1 MKSSNL
7 VSADTAWRNAWHDD
21 LGDALLSLLSH
32 GDASSLFSSPAFSW
46 RGRAAGYTLHVIVL
60 LLRSGR
66 LDDVE
71 AGLVFVLSIS
81 AVIFAESFSWPQPR
95 SYQQSSFFFSVESC
109 IIDRCG
115 GTAVCCNRVN
125 AVGVCANS
133 PDSWLRVKNCA
144 EHSDESNS
152 ICDKIP
158 SGSHFISA
166 ELI

>member
-1 MKSSNL
+1 MSKRGTILSRTKFKHCTLKTSEKKPAPIFSQMKSSNL

-32 GDASSLFSSPAFSW
+32 GVASSLFSSPAFSW

-81 AVIFAESFSWPQPR
+81 AVIFRSVFPGPNPAHISNHLFSFPLKVASLIGA
-95 SYQQSSFFFSVESC
+95 VEPPFVV
-109 IIDRCG
+109 IG
-115 GTAVCCNRVN
+115 
-125 AVGVCANS
+125 
-133 PDSWLRVKNCA
+133 
-144 EHSDESNS
+144 
-152 ICDKIP
+152 
-158 SGSHFISA
+158 
-166 ELI
+166 